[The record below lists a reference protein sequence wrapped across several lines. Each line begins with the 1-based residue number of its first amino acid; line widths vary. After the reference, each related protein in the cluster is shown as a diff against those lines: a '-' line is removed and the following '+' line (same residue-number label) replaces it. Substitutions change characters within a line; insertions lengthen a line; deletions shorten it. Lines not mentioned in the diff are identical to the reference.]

1 MYKNVVFGNQSSR
14 TVALK
19 DFYYKNGGDRLKKT
33 VCVLVLILLF
43 SMLQI
48 AASAANYE
56 VGASDISMAVG
67 EASEVPVQLS
77 GNKGLMGFK
86 ISVSYLPDQ
95 IDVVSVKK
103 GDFADEGNFSTNFG
117 VRDTGFDVIWNST
130 GNVAKDGT
138 LFVLTVKLKEAV
150 KDKAVIKLSY
160 SKPDTFDS
168 MWKDVALDCHDITVT
183 KTAQASATTV
193 SQEKATTA
201 TASAEPTLPSDDKI
215 VESYKQSLKEL
226 KYKDVYEAAGHDD
239 FVKMINAKLSDAAGV
254 KNRTWVS
261 DYDSVIRLYE
271 QAYENIFFATITGS
285 TDSSDVSK
293 AVQEVMRKMKISS
306 VSEIPEDQEEK
317 FVKEVQ
323 KELNK
328 VDPNMPDVESD
339 VDTAEAMKLFKQAYG
354 LANNGV
360 PPKVEVS
367 ERDNKRII
375 IISTAAAAAV
385 AVCAAAI
392 IIYRKKRKNN
402 EEENSK

>member
-1 MYKNVVFGNQSSR
+1 M
-14 TVALK
+14 
-19 DFYYKNGGDRLKKT
+19 KKT
-33 VCVLVLILLF
+33 VCVLALILLI

-48 AASAANYE
+48 TASAANYE
-56 VGASDISMAVG
+56 VGASDISMAVA
-67 EASEVPVQLS
+67 EETKVPVKLS

-150 KDKAVIKLSY
+150 KDKSIIKLSY

-215 VESYKQSLKEL
+215 VEIYKQSLKEL

-239 FVKMINAKLSDAAGV
+239 YVKMINAKLSDAAGV

-328 VDPNMPDVESD
+328 VDPNMPNVKSD
-339 VDTAEAMKLFKQAYG
+339 VDTDEAMKLFKQAYG

-367 ERDNKRII
+367 EKDNKRII

-385 AVCAAAI
+385 ATGTAAI
-392 IIYRKKRKNN
+392 IIYRKKRK
-402 EEENSK
+402 K

>member
-1 MYKNVVFGNQSSR
+1 M
-14 TVALK
+14 
-19 DFYYKNGGDRLKKT
+19 KKT
-33 VCVLVLILLF
+33 VCVLALILLI

-48 AASAANYE
+48 TASAANYE
-56 VGASDISMAVG
+56 VGASDISMAVA
-67 EASEVPVQLS
+67 EETKVPVKLS

-138 LFVLTVKLKEAV
+138 LFVMTVKLKEAV
-150 KDKAVIKLSY
+150 KDKAVIRLSY

-168 MWKDVALDCHDITVT
+168 MWKDVALDCRNITVT
-183 KTAQASATTV
+183 KTAQVSATTV
-193 SQEKATTA
+193 SQEKVTTV

-215 VESYKQSLKEL
+215 VEIYKQSLKEL

-254 KNRTWVS
+254 NNRTWVA

>member
-1 MYKNVVFGNQSSR
+1 M
-14 TVALK
+14 
-19 DFYYKNGGDRLKKT
+19 KKT
-33 VCVLVLILLF
+33 VCVLALILLI

-48 AASAANYE
+48 TASAANYE
-56 VGASDISMAVG
+56 VSASDISMAVG
-67 EASEVPVQLS
+67 EETKVPVKLS

-150 KDKAVIKLSY
+150 KDKSIIKLSY

-168 MWKDVALDCHDITVT
+168 MWKDVALDCHDITVK

-201 TASAEPTLPSDDKI
+201 TTSAEPTLPSDDKI
-215 VESYKQSLKEL
+215 VEIYKQSLKEL

-239 FVKMINAKLSDAAGV
+239 YVKMINAKLSDAAGV

-285 TDSSDVSK
+285 ADSSDVSK

-306 VSEIPEDQEEK
+306 VSEIPEDQEGK

-328 VDPNMPDVESD
+328 VDQNMPDVESD

-360 PPKVEVS
+360 PPRVEVS

-375 IISTAAAAAV
+375 IISTAASVVIIATAT
-385 AVCAAAI
+385 AI
-392 IIYRKKRKNN
+392 IVYKKKNKK

>member
-1 MYKNVVFGNQSSR
+1 M
-14 TVALK
+14 
-19 DFYYKNGGDRLKKT
+19 KKT

-201 TASAEPTLPSDDKI
+201 TASAEPTLPSDYKI
-215 VESYKQSLKEL
+215 VEIYKQSLKEP

-239 FVKMINAKLSDAAGV
+239 YVKMINAKLSDAAGV

-328 VDPNMPDVESD
+328 VDPNMPDV
-339 VDTAEAMKLFKQAYG
+339 
-354 LANNGV
+354 
-360 PPKVEVS
+360 
-367 ERDNKRII
+367 
-375 IISTAAAAAV
+375 
-385 AVCAAAI
+385 
-392 IIYRKKRKNN
+392 
-402 EEENSK
+402 

>member
-1 MYKNVVFGNQSSR
+1 M
-14 TVALK
+14 
-19 DFYYKNGGDRLKKT
+19 KKT
-33 VCVLVLILLF
+33 VCVLALILLI
-43 SMLQI
+43 SMFQI
-48 AASAANYE
+48 TASAANYE
-56 VGASDISMAVG
+56 VGASDISMAVA
-67 EASEVPVQLS
+67 EETKVPVKLS

-150 KDKAVIKLSY
+150 KDKSIIKLSY

-183 KTAQASATTV
+183 KTVQASATTV

-215 VESYKQSLKEL
+215 VEIYMQSLKEL
-226 KYKDVYEAAGHDD
+226 KYKDVYEAAGYDD
-239 FVKMINAKLSDAAGV
+239 FVKMINAKLSDAAGI

-328 VDPNMPDVESD
+328 VDPNMPNVESD
-339 VDTAEAMKLFKQAYG
+339 VDTDEAMKLFKQAYG

-375 IISTAAAAAV
+375 IISTSAAAAV
-385 AVCAAAI
+385 AVGAAAI

>member
-1 MYKNVVFGNQSSR
+1 MR
-14 TVALK
+14 
-19 DFYYKNGGDRLKKT
+19 KT
-33 VCVLVLILLF
+33 VCVLVLILLI

-48 AASAANYE
+48 TASAANYE

-67 EASEVPVQLS
+67 EASEVFVKLS

-130 GNVAKDGT
+130 GSVAKDGT
-138 LFVLTVKLKEAV
+138 LFVLTVKLKEEV

-168 MWKDVALDCHDITVT
+168 MWKDVALDCRNITVT
-183 KTAQASATTV
+183 KASQASATTV
-193 SQEKATTA
+193 SQENVTSA
-201 TASAEPTLPSDDKI
+201 TASAGPTLPSDDKI
-215 VESYKQSLKEL
+215 VEIYKQSFKEL

-328 VDPNMPDVESD
+328 VDPNMPNVESD
-339 VDTAEAMKLFKQAYG
+339 VDTDEAMKLFKQAYG

-367 ERDNKRII
+367 EKDNKRII
-375 IISTAAAAAV
+375 IISTVAAATV

>member
-1 MYKNVVFGNQSSR
+1 MR
-14 TVALK
+14 
-19 DFYYKNGGDRLKKT
+19 KT
-33 VCVLVLILLF
+33 VCALVLILLI

-48 AASAANYE
+48 NALAANYE
-56 VGASDISMAVG
+56 VGASDISTAVG
-67 EASEVPVQLS
+67 EETEVPVKL
-77 GNKGLMGFK
+77 GDNKGLMGFK
-86 ISVSYLPDQ
+86 ISVSYLPNQ

-130 GNVAKDGT
+130 GNVVKDGT

-168 MWKDVALDCHDITVT
+168 MWKEVSLYCHNITVT
-183 KTAQASATTV
+183 KTVKASVTTV
-193 SQEKATTA
+193 SQEKVTTV
-201 TASAEPTLPSDDKI
+201 TAPVGPTLPSDDKI
-215 VESYKQSLKEL
+215 VEIYKQSLKEL

-239 FVKMINAKLSDAAGV
+239 FVKMINAKISDAAGV
-254 KNRTWVS
+254 KNHTWVS
-261 DYDSVIRLYE
+261 DYDSAIRLYE

-285 TDSSDVSK
+285 INSSDVSK

-339 VDTAEAMKLFKQAYG
+339 VDTDEAIKLFKQAYG

-360 PPKVEVS
+360 PPKIEVS
-367 ERDNKRII
+367 EKDNQRII
-375 IISTAAAAAV
+375 IILTAAAV
-385 AVCAAAI
+385 AVAVGAAAI
-392 IIYRKKRKNN
+392 IVYRKKRKNN

>member
-1 MYKNVVFGNQSSR
+1 MR
-14 TVALK
+14 
-19 DFYYKNGGDRLKKT
+19 KT
-33 VCVLVLILLF
+33 VCVLALILLI

-48 AASAANYE
+48 TASAANYE

-67 EASEVPVQLS
+67 EASEVFVKLS

-86 ISVSYLPDQ
+86 IFVSYLPDQ

-138 LFVLTVKLKEAV
+138 LFVLTVKLEEAV
-150 KDKAVIKLSY
+150 KDKSIIKLSY

-168 MWKDVALDCHDITVT
+168 MWNDVALDCHDITVT
-183 KTAQASATTV
+183 KASQESATTV

-215 VESYKQSLKEL
+215 VEIYKQSLKEL

-271 QAYENIFFATITGS
+271 QAYEKVFFTIITES
-285 TDSSDVSK
+285 TQSKDVNK

-328 VDPNMPDVESD
+328 VDPNMPNVESD
-339 VDTAEAMKLFKQAYG
+339 VDTDEAMKLFKQAYG

-367 ERDNKRII
+367 EKDNKRII
-375 IISTAAAAAV
+375 IISTAAVAAV
-385 AVCAAAI
+385 AVGAAAI
-392 IIYRKKRKNN
+392 IVYRKKRKNN

>member
-1 MYKNVVFGNQSSR
+1 M
-14 TVALK
+14 
-19 DFYYKNGGDRLKKT
+19 KKF
-33 VCVLVLILLF
+33 VSVLLF
-43 SMLQI
+43 FILI
-48 AASAANYE
+48 ITCTITALAADYE
-56 VGASDISMAVG
+56 VSAESYSIAVG
-67 EASEVPVQLS
+67 EQAEIPVEMKC
-77 GNKGLMGFK
+77 NKGLMGFK

-138 LFVLTVKLKEAV
+138 LFVLTVRLKEAV
-150 KDKAVIKLSY
+150 KDRAVIKLSY
-160 SKPDTFDS
+160 SKPDTFDA
-168 MWKDVALDCHDITVT
+168 MWNDVALDCHDITVT
-183 KTAQASATTV
+183 KSASVSSTAASEENVTSVTE
-193 SQEKATTA
+193 SEA
-201 TASAEPTLPSDDKI
+201 TALPSDDKI
-215 VESYKQSLKEL
+215 VEIYKQSLKEL
-226 KYKDVYEAAGHDD
+226 KYKDVYEAASHDD

-254 KNRTWVS
+254 KNRTWAS
-261 DYDSVIRLYE
+261 DYDSVIRFYE
-271 QAYENIFFATITGS
+271 QAYENVFFAKITES
-285 TDSSDVSK
+285 ANSSDVSN

-306 VSEIPEDQEEK
+306 VSEIPEEQEGE

-339 VDTAEAMKLFKQAYG
+339 VDTDEAMKLFKQAYG

-367 ERDNKRII
+367 EKDNKRII
-375 IISTAAAAAV
+375 IISTVAAAAV
-385 AVCAAAI
+385 AVGAAAI
-392 IIYRKKRKNN
+392 IVYRKKRKNN

>member
-1 MYKNVVFGNQSSR
+1 M
-14 TVALK
+14 
-19 DFYYKNGGDRLKKT
+19 KKT
-33 VCVLVLILLF
+33 VCVLALILLI

-48 AASAANYE
+48 TASAANYE

-67 EASEVPVQLS
+67 EETKVPVKLS

-150 KDKAVIKLSY
+150 KDKAEIKLSY

-168 MWKDVALDCHDITVT
+168 MWKDVALDCRNITVT
-183 KTAQASATTV
+183 KVSQASATTV
-193 SQEKATTA
+193 SQEKETTA
-201 TASAEPTLPSDDKI
+201 TAPVGPTLPSDDKI
-215 VESYKQSLKEL
+215 VEIYKQSLKEL
-226 KYKDVYEAAGHDD
+226 KYKDMYEAAGHDD

-254 KNRTWVS
+254 KNHTWVS

-285 TDSSDVSK
+285 ADSSDVSK

-306 VSEIPEDQEEK
+306 VSEIPEDQEGK

-328 VDPNMPDVESD
+328 VDQNMPDVESD

-360 PPKVEVS
+360 PPRVEVS
-367 ERDNKRII
+367 ERDNKRIV
-375 IISTAAAAAV
+375 IISTAASVVIIATAT
-385 AVCAAAI
+385 AI
-392 IIYRKKRKNN
+392 IVYKKKNKK

>member
-1 MYKNVVFGNQSSR
+1 M
-14 TVALK
+14 
-19 DFYYKNGGDRLKKT
+19 KKT
-33 VCVLVLILLF
+33 VCVLALILLI

-48 AASAANYE
+48 TASAVNYE

-67 EASEVPVQLS
+67 EETKVPVKLS

-150 KDKAVIKLSY
+150 KDKSIIKLSY

-183 KTAQASATTV
+183 KASQASATTV
-193 SQEKATTA
+193 SQEKVTTA
-201 TASAEPTLPSDDKI
+201 TALVGPTLPSDDKI
-215 VESYKQSLKEL
+215 VEIYKQSLKEL

-239 FVKMINAKLSDAAGV
+239 YVKMINAKLSDAAGV

-285 TDSSDVSK
+285 ADSSDVSK

-306 VSEIPEDQEEK
+306 VSEIPEDQKEK

-339 VDTAEAMKLFKQAYG
+339 VDTDEAMKLFKQAYG

-375 IISTAAAAAV
+375 IISTAAAATV

>member
-43 SMLQI
+43 SMLQF

-67 EASEVPVQLS
+67 EVSEVPVQLS

-138 LFVLTVKLKEAV
+138 LFVLTVKLKDAV

-168 MWKDVALDCHDITVT
+168 MWKDVALDCHDIAVT
-183 KTAQASATTV
+183 KAVSTATTIA
-193 SQEKATTA
+193 SQENTTE
-201 TASAEPTLPSDDKI
+201 TTKSAVPFLPSDDKI
-215 VESYKQSLKEL
+215 VEIDKQSLKEL

-293 AVQEVMRKMKISS
+293 AVQEVMIKMKISS

-328 VDPNMPDVESD
+328 VDPNMPNVESD

-385 AVCAAAI
+385 AVGAAAI

>member
-1 MYKNVVFGNQSSR
+1 MR
-14 TVALK
+14 
-19 DFYYKNGGDRLKKT
+19 KT
-33 VCVLVLILLF
+33 VCVLVLILLIA
-43 SMLQI
+43 MLQI
-48 AASAANYE
+48 TASAANYE
-56 VGASDISMAVG
+56 VGASNIGAAVG
-67 EASEVPVQLS
+67 EETEVPVKLS

-117 VRDTGFDVIWNST
+117 ARDTGFDVIWNST
-130 GNVAKDGT
+130 SNVAKDGT
-138 LFVLTVKLKEAV
+138 LFVLTVRLKEAV
-150 KDKAVIKLSY
+150 KDRAVIKLSY
-160 SKPDTFDS
+160 SKPDTFDA
-168 MWKDVALDCHDITVT
+168 MWNDVALDCHDITVT
-183 KTAQASATTV
+183 KSASVSSTVASEENVTSVTESEATD
-193 SQEKATTA
+193 
-201 TASAEPTLPSDDKI
+201 LPSDDKI
-215 VESYKQSLKEL
+215 VEIYKQSLKEL

-254 KNRTWVS
+254 NNRTWVS

-285 TDSSDVSK
+285 ADSSDVSK

-328 VDPNMPDVESD
+328 VNPNMPDVESD
-339 VDTAEAMKLFKQAYG
+339 VDTDEAMKLFKQAYG

-367 ERDNKRII
+367 EKDNKRII

-385 AVCAAAI
+385 AVGAAAI

>member
-1 MYKNVVFGNQSSR
+1 M
-14 TVALK
+14 
-19 DFYYKNGGDRLKKT
+19 KKT
-33 VCVLVLILLF
+33 VCVLALILLI

-48 AASAANYE
+48 TASAANYE

-67 EASEVPVQLS
+67 EETKVPVKLS

-130 GNVAKDGT
+130 GNVAKGGT

-150 KDKAVIKLSY
+150 KDKADIKLSY

-168 MWKDVALDCHDITVT
+168 MWKDVALDCRNITVT
-183 KTAQASATTV
+183 KASQASATTV
-193 SQEKATTA
+193 SQEKVTTA
-201 TASAEPTLPSDDKI
+201 TAPVGPTLPSGDKI
-215 VESYKQSLKEL
+215 VEIYKQSLKEL

-239 FVKMINAKLSDAAGV
+239 YVKMINAKLSDASGV

-285 TDSSDVSK
+285 ADSSDVSK

-339 VDTAEAMKLFKQAYG
+339 VDTDEAMKLFKQAYG

-367 ERDNKRII
+367 EMDNKRII
-375 IISTAAAAAV
+375 IISTAAAATV

-392 IIYRKKRKNN
+392 IIYRKKRKND

>member
-1 MYKNVVFGNQSSR
+1 M
-14 TVALK
+14 
-19 DFYYKNGGDRLKKT
+19 KKT
-33 VCVLVLILLF
+33 VCVLALILLI

-48 AASAANYE
+48 TASAANYE
-56 VGASDISMAVG
+56 VGASDISMAVA
-67 EASEVPVQLS
+67 EETKVPVKLS

-150 KDKAVIKLSY
+150 KDKSIIKLSY

-201 TASAEPTLPSDDKI
+201 TVSAEPTLPSDDKI
-215 VESYKQSLKEL
+215 VEIYKQSLKEL

-239 FVKMINAKLSDAAGV
+239 YVKMINAKLSDAAGV

-285 TDSSDVSK
+285 ADSSDVSK

-323 KELNK
+323 KELNN
-328 VDPNMPDVESD
+328 VDPNMPNVESD
-339 VDTAEAMKLFKQAYG
+339 VDTDEAMKLYKQAYG

-367 ERDNKRII
+367 EKDNKRII
-375 IISTAAAAAV
+375 IISTAAAVAV
-385 AVCAAAI
+385 AVGAAAI
-392 IIYRKKRKNN
+392 IIYRKKKNN

>member
-1 MYKNVVFGNQSSR
+1 MIIHSFGKIIK
-14 TVALK
+14 TLCK
-19 DFYYKNGGDRLKKT
+19 KNGGDRLKKI
-33 VCVLVLILLF
+33 VFLIVPILLI

-48 AASAANYE
+48 TASAANYE
-56 VGASDISMAVG
+56 VGASNINAAVG
-67 EASEVPVQLS
+67 EEVEVPVKLS
-77 GNKGLMGFK
+77 NNKGLMGFK

-103 GDFADEGNFSTNFG
+103 GEFIGEGNFNTNFG

-160 SKPDTFDS
+160 SKSDTFDS
-168 MWKDVALDCHDITVT
+168 MWKDVALDCRDITVT
-183 KTAQASATTV
+183 KAAQASATTV
-193 SQEKATTA
+193 SQENVTTA

-215 VESYKQSLKEL
+215 VEIYKQSLKEL

-239 FVKMINAKLSDAAGV
+239 FVKMVNSKISDAAGV
-254 KNRTWVS
+254 KDHTWVS

-285 TDSSDVSK
+285 TDSSEISN

-306 VSEIPEDQEEK
+306 VSEIPEDQEGK

-328 VDPNMPDVESD
+328 VDPKMPDVESD
-339 VDTAEAMKLFKQAYG
+339 VDTDEAMKLFKQAYG

-367 ERDNKRII
+367 EKSNKRII

-385 AVCAAAI
+385 ALGTAAI
-392 IIYRKKRKNN
+392 IVYRKKRKNN

>member
-1 MYKNVVFGNQSSR
+1 MR
-14 TVALK
+14 
-19 DFYYKNGGDRLKKT
+19 KT
-33 VCVLVLILLF
+33 VCVLALILLI

-48 AASAANYE
+48 TASAANYE
-56 VGASDISMAVG
+56 VGASDISMAVA
-67 EASEVPVQLS
+67 EETKVPVKLS

-150 KDKAVIKLSY
+150 KDKSIIKLSY

-215 VESYKQSLKEL
+215 VEIYKKSLKEL

-239 FVKMINAKLSDAAGV
+239 YVKMINAKLSDAAGV

-285 TDSSDVSK
+285 ADSSDVSK

-328 VDPNMPDVESD
+328 VDPNMPNVKSD
-339 VDTAEAMKLFKQAYG
+339 VDTDEAMKLFKQAYG

-367 ERDNKRII
+367 EKDNKRII

-385 AVCAAAI
+385 ATGTAAI
-392 IIYRKKRKNN
+392 IIYRKKRK
-402 EEENSK
+402 K